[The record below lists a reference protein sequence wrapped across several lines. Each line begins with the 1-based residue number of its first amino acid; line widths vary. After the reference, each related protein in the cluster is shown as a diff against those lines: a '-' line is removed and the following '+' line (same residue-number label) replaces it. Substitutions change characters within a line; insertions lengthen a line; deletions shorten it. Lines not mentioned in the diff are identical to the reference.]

1 VTTSGDDQVPG
12 ETRRSVTRSDV
23 AKLAGVSSAVVSYV
37 VNDGPRPVAKQTAL
51 RVRDAMEKL
60 GYVPNAS
67 ARALRRGKTETIGLI
82 IGDSLNPFFVQYTFE
97 LVTAAAAKG
106 KQILIGDA
114 QQSPKREKR
123 ILDELIARQVDGLLF
138 ASPFANHYS
147 AEALGIPTVLIDSP
161 GPIPGKLT
169 VGSAAEAGA
178 AQVVAHL
185 VSHGRERVGLII
197 GDHGFGNPDPRERG
211 WHDALTA
218 SGERPGPIARV
229 PFSREGGYAA
239 ALELLDQDPHLDAL
253 FASNDLQA
261 IGALRALN
269 ERGVRVPEDVAVAS
283 FDGTKESEFSW
294 PPLTV
299 AKQQLDLLAAGAI
312 SLLETPS
319 SPAGKHLQVD
329 TVLVARRSCGCDGD
343 GVDHPSQP
351 SDDEW
356 RVSLHDRHRGR

>member
-1 VTTSGDDQVPG
+1 MATSGEGDMPTQA
-12 ETRRSVTRSDV
+12 RRSVTRSDV
-23 AKLAGVSSAVVSYV
+23 ARLAGVSSAVVSYV
-37 VNDGPRPVAKQTAL
+37 VNDGPRPVAEKTAK
-51 RVRDAMEKL
+51 RVREAMEKL

-97 LVTAAAAKG
+97 LVTAAAARG
-106 KQILIGDA
+106 KQILIGDSR
-114 QQSPKREKR
+114 QSKTVEKS
-123 ILDELIARQVDGLLF
+123 IVEELLARQVDGLLL
-138 ASPFANHYS
+138 ASPFARHYN
-147 AEALGIPTVLIDSP
+147 ADVLGVPTVLIDYP
-161 GPIPGKLT
+161 GGIPGRLT

-178 AQVVAHL
+178 EEVVAHL
-185 VSHGRERVGLII
+185 VSHGRTRVGLVI

-211 WHDALTA
+211 WRNALVA
-218 SGERPGPIARV
+218 AGLAPGPVVRV

-239 ALELLDQDPHLDAL
+239 AKALLDEDPNLDAL

-312 SLLETPS
+312 RLLEEPS
-319 SPAGKHLQVD
+319 SAMGRHLQID
-329 TVLVARRSCGCDGD
+329 TILVRRASCGCDD
-343 GVDHPSQP
+343 GGVEHPSV
-351 SDDEW
+351 D
-356 RVSLHDRHRGR
+356 LIAAI

>member
-1 VTTSGDDQVPG
+1 VATSGSGHIPG

-37 VNDGPRPVAKQTAL
+37 VNDGPRPVAEKTAK
-51 RVRDAMEKL
+51 RVRDAMDKL

-97 LVTAAAAKG
+97 LVTAAAARG
-106 KQILIGDA
+106 KQILIGDSR
-114 QQSPKREKR
+114 QSPEVEKA
-123 ILDELIARQVDGLLF
+123 ILDEMVARQVDGLLF
-138 ASPFANHYS
+138 ASPFARHYG
-147 AEALGIPTVLIDSP
+147 AEMLGIPTVLIDCP

-169 VGSAAEAGA
+169 VGSAAETGA
-178 AQVVAHL
+178 EAAVAHL
-185 VSHGRERVGLII
+185 VSHGLRRVGLII

-211 WHDALTA
+211 WRNALTA
-218 SGERPGPIARV
+218 AGLEPGPIARV
-229 PFSREGGYAA
+229 SFSREGGYSA
-239 ALELLDQDPHLDAL
+239 ALALVDQDPTLDAL

-269 ERGVRVPEDVAVAS
+269 ERGIKVPEDLAVAS

-312 SLLETPS
+312 DLLEE
-319 SPAGKHLQVD
+319 PATAMGRHLEIP
-329 TVLVARRSCGCDGD
+329 TILVPRGSCGCDD
-343 GVDHPSQP
+343 GGIDPP
-351 SDDEW
+351 AATLIARTEGI
-356 RVSLHDRHRGR
+356 R

>member
-1 VTTSGDDQVPG
+1 MATSGDGHTPN
-12 ETRRSVTRSDV
+12 EARRSVTRSDV
-23 AKLAGVSSAVVSYV
+23 ARLAGVSSAVVSYV
-37 VNDGPRPVAKQTAL
+37 VNDGPRPVADRTAQ
-51 RVRDAMEKL
+51 RVREAMDKL

-106 KQILIGDA
+106 KQILVGDA
-114 QQSPKREKR
+114 QQSPKNEKR
-123 ILDELIARQVDGLLF
+123 ILDEFIARQVDGLLF

-178 AQVVAHL
+178 WDVVSHL
-185 VSHGRERVGLII
+185 VSHGRQRVGIVI

-211 WHDALTA
+211 WRDALA
-218 SGERPGPIARV
+218 AAGVKPGPIARV
-229 PFSREGGYAA
+229 PFSREGGYAGTV
-239 ALELLDQDPHLDAL
+239 ELLDKGVPMDAL

-261 IGALRALN
+261 IGALRALH
-269 ERGVRVPEDVAVAS
+269 ERGVRVPEDVAVGS

-299 AKQQLDLLAAGAI
+299 ARQQLDLLAAGAI
-312 SLLETPS
+312 DLLEA
-319 SPAGKHLQVD
+319 PADGTGKHLEIE
-329 TVLVARRSCGCDGD
+329 TVLVRRRSCGCDHD
-343 GVDHPSQP
+343 GVRQASA
-351 SDDEW
+351 
-356 RVSLHDRHRGR
+356 DRQTQTGRDSV

>member
-1 VTTSGDDQVPG
+1 MATSADGRTSG
-12 ETRRSVTRSDV
+12 EARRAVTRSDV
-23 AKLAGVSSAVVSYV
+23 AKLAGVSTAVVSYV
-37 VNDGPRPVAKQTAL
+37 VNDGPRPVADTTAR
-51 RVRDAMEKL
+51 RVRDAMDKL

-97 LVTAAAAKG
+97 LVTAAAQKG
-106 KQILIGDA
+106 KQILVGDA
-114 QQSPKREKR
+114 QQSPKNEKR

-138 ASPFANHYS
+138 ASPFANHYGT
-147 AEALGIPTVLIDSP
+147 EALGIPTVLIDSP
-161 GPIPGKLT
+161 GAIPGKLT

-178 AQVVAHL
+178 QEVVAHL
-185 VSHGRERVGLII
+185 VSHGRQRVGIII

-211 WHDALTA
+211 WHAALA
-218 SGERPGPIARV
+218 AAGLRPGPVARV

-239 ALELLDQDPHLDAL
+239 TLALLDKGQPLDAL

-269 ERGVRVPEDVAVAS
+269 ERGVRVPEDIAVGS

-299 AKQQLDLLAAGAI
+299 ARQQLDLLAAGAI

-319 SPAGKHLQVD
+319 SPTGTHLQIA
-329 TVLVARRSCGCDGD
+329 TVLVRRRSCGCDDVGIGGAPAVLTTAD
-343 GVDHPSQP
+343 T
-351 SDDEW
+351 E
-356 RVSLHDRHRGR
+356 LT

>member
-1 VTTSGDDQVPG
+1 MATSGSGHIPG

-37 VNDGPRPVAKQTAL
+37 VNDGPRPVAEKTAK
-51 RVRDAMEKL
+51 RVRDAMDKL

-97 LVTAAAAKG
+97 LVTAAAARG
-106 KQILIGDA
+106 KQILIGDSR
-114 QQSPKREKR
+114 QSPEVEKA
-123 ILDELIARQVDGLLF
+123 ILDEMVARQVDGLLF
-138 ASPFANHYS
+138 ASPFANHDS
-147 AEALGIPTVLIDSP
+147 AELLGIPTVLIDCP

-169 VGSAAEAGA
+169 VGSGAEAGA
-178 AQVVAHL
+178 QEVVAHL
-185 VSHGRERVGLII
+185 ISHGRKRVGFII

-211 WHDALTA
+211 WRSALGAAGLT
-218 SGERPGPIARV
+218 PGPIARV

-239 ALELLDQDPHLDAL
+239 ALALLDEDPNLDAL

-269 ERGVRVPEDVAVAS
+269 ERGVRVPHDLAVAS

-312 SLLETPS
+312 DLLE
-319 SPAGKHLQVD
+319 SPARGTGRHLQID
-329 TVLVARRSCGCDGD
+329 TLLLRRRSCGCDD
-343 GVDHPSQP
+343 EEVDHPPADLLSAA
-351 SDDEW
+351 
-356 RVSLHDRHRGR
+356 GREPE

>member
-1 VTTSGDDQVPG
+1 VANSGAGHVPN
-12 ETRRSVTRSDV
+12 EVRRSVTRSDV

-37 VNDGPRPVAKQTAL
+37 VNDGPRPVADKTAK
-51 RVRDAMEKL
+51 RVRDAMDKL

-97 LVTAAAAKG
+97 LVTAAASRG
-106 KQILIGDA
+106 KQILIGDSR
-114 QQSPKREKR
+114 QSAKVEKE

-138 ASPFANHYS
+138 ASPFANRYS

-169 VGSAAEAGA
+169 VGSAAESGGEA
-178 AQVVAHL
+178 VVAHL
-185 VSHGRERVGLII
+185 ISHGRQRVGLII

-211 WHDALTA
+211 WRNALA
-218 SGERPGPIARV
+218 AAGLAPGPIARV

-239 ALELLDQDPHLDAL
+239 ALAMLDEGPGLDAL

-269 ERGVRVPEDVAVAS
+269 ERGVRVPEDVAVGS

-299 AKQQLDLLAAGAI
+299 AKQQLGLLAAGAI
-312 SLLETPS
+312 DLLETPAS
-319 SPAGKHLQVD
+319 ATGKHLQIE
-329 TVLVARRSCGCDGD
+329 TLLVRRKSCGCDDD
-343 GVDHPSQP
+343 GIDLSSVGLLTVA
-351 SDDEW
+351 E
-356 RVSLHDRHRGR
+356 GEAE